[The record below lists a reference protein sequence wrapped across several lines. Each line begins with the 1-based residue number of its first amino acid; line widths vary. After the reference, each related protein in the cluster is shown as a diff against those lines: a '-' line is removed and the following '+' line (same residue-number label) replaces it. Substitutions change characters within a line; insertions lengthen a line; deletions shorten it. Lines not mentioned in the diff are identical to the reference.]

1 MCQQLVGLE
10 INFCLLKDPKDNVI
24 WAHCEMD

>member
-10 INFCLLKDPKDNVI
+10 INFCLLKDLKDNVI
-24 WAHCEMD
+24 GAYCEMD